1 MYTEMQNYHFL
12 IWVTLYSDAGADV
25 IEWSP
30 VEKAGNLSCVLQSQ
44 LSRLFL
50 YQKPFIKPTDIIV
63 TVDVNLFTMA
73 SHILEPIDQFKKMRA
88 WIFQYE
94 DTAHIDNK
102 FGETFNQVNR
112 FCK

>member
-1 MYTEMQNYHFL
+1 MYKEIQNYHFL

-102 FGETFNQVNR
+102 FGETFNQVNT
-112 FCK
+112 

>member
-1 MYTEMQNYHFL
+1 M
-12 IWVTLYSDAGADV
+12 IWLTLYSDAGADV

-30 VEKAGNLSCVLQSQ
+30 VENAGNLSCVLQSQ

-50 YQKPFIKPTDIIV
+50 YQKPFINPKDIIV

-73 SHILEPIDQFKKMRA
+73 SHILEPIDQFQNMRA

-94 DTAHIDNK
+94 DTAHIEGK
-102 FGETFNQVNR
+102 FGETFNQVGN
-112 FCK
+112 CKLGCN